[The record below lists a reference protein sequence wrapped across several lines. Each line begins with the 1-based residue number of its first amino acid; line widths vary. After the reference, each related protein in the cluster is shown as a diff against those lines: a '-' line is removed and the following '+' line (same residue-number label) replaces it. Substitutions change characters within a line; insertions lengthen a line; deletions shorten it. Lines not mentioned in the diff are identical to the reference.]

1 MTYIN
6 KKHYPLLP
14 NPPKYF
20 CLCVPLLPF
29 HSVYA
34 LQVHSSKPLITNSYK
49 ENNITSRKKK
59 SLFFPLFCILLD
71 FLSEQN
77 PKNMGEVAGNR
88 HDQAFLGGL
97 NLMKEEK
104 KRWAMEED
112 KFFFESRSVLG
123 GSNNH
128 KNEEQ
133 PTSSQS
139 SIGSPSL
146 DTTSSCFSDDDDDD
160 ASSSSRSPMGSA
172 SSSNSSSSSTLAA
185 KNMNN
190 NSSPLYELS
199 ELMSQLPIKRGL
211 SRFYDGK
218 SQSFASLGSVQSLE
232 DLVKKVP
239 SGRILKMKS
248 KCKSFCWGLERQRKH
263 CYGPK
268 PAISKKGGGSS
279 SRVSCFSS
287 LAKTPSSSSSS
298 SATASSVH
306 QTSYL
311 V

>member
-1 MTYIN
+1 
-6 KKHYPLLP
+6 
-14 NPPKYF
+14 
-20 CLCVPLLPF
+20 
-29 HSVYA
+29 
-34 LQVHSSKPLITNSYK
+34 
-49 ENNITSRKKK
+49 
-59 SLFFPLFCILLD
+59 
-71 FLSEQN
+71 
-77 PKNMGEVAGNR
+77 MGEVAGNR

-97 NLMKEEK
+97 NLMKEGK

-123 GSNNH
+123 CSNNH

-146 DTTSSCFSDDDDDD
+146 DTTSSCFSDEEEDDD
-160 ASSSSRSPMGSA
+160 ASSSSCSPMGSA

-185 KNMNN
+185 KNMND
-190 NSSPLYELS
+190 SSPLYELS
-199 ELMSQLPIKRGL
+199 ELMSQLPIKKGL

-248 KCKSFCWGLERQRKH
+248 KCKSFCWGLERQKKH

-298 SATASSVH
+298 ATASSVH